1 MKKCKKSILLIFGYV
16 MIAAVLFPPYK
27 DQDISNLY
35 NIWSDVYIP
44 PEININKG
52 FSFLPIA
59 IFNHHINTDLLITEL
74 FFILALGGFSYIV
87 FCVIL
92 NKEK

>member
-1 MKKCKKSILLIFGYV
+1 MKKCKKSILIIFGYL
-16 MIAAVLFPPYK
+16 IILAVLFPPYK
-27 DQDISNLY
+27 DRVTHLIFDN
-35 NIWSDVYIP
+35 DAYIP
-44 PEININKG
+44 PEINKG

-87 FCVIL
+87 FCVVR
-92 NKEK
+92 KKDD